1 MRLYKGLRTGS
12 IEIWNQTGS
21 VGNYWNFAQVNV
33 STTAGFE
40 LIFDAEIGMNFRRLC
55 YFFFA
60 LRVLSLSCFGIFSIS
75 TGQGI

>member
-55 YFFFA
+55 YIFF
-60 LRVLSLSCFGIFSIS
+60 CFKSFIAELFWDF
-75 TGQGI
+75 